1 MKTEWVS
8 QDLGQSKLQIPMKMF
23 SFILEKAQEKGFL
36 GKTVSTLET
45 QRTERG
51 QKDSGSNPGEDR
63 EKAWLNG

>member
-1 MKTEWVS
+1 MS
-8 QDLGQSKLQIPMKMF
+8 QDLDQSELQIPMKMF
-23 SFILEKAQEKGFL
+23 SFILEKSQEKCVL
-36 GKTVSTLET
+36 GKIVSTLET